1 MSHAWIRHA
10 ALITLIMTTNWIV
23 GSQTTPVSQ
32 CEDEMYSPGDGLSS
46 QQRARKILLDAD
58 KHFSMYES
66 YLCELKQLDQPVT
79 TLADFLGDKKLS
91 TWAVES
97 MMEIDAPAAAPLLA
111 QNAREPDR
119 EKIFKFYYALGLVNP
134 MPWSSDLHRLALKEL
149 EAGRLSRSAIY
160 VLGLTGDANDIP
172 LLEQIYARETGYL
185 RSPSEAALARL
196 GSSFH
201 LNNIEMELRATLRP
215 ETMKSDE
222 FEHAVQATDAIDA
235 AGFSGSERFVPL
247 LCSHLYD
254 DAAMS
259 VDQLAIPANSA
270 AQALSLIVDH
280 KFLPPVVPQD
290 DFRRWEMRCAEFN
303 Q

>member
-1 MSHAWIRHA
+1 MSHAGIRHA
-10 ALITLIMTTNWIV
+10 ALITLIMTANWIA

-32 CEDEMYSPGDGLSS
+32 CEVEMYSPSNGLSS
-46 QQRARKILLDAD
+46 QQQARKILLDAD
-58 KHFSMYES
+58 KHLSMHES
-66 YLCELKQLDQPVT
+66 YLCKLKQLDQPVT

-97 MMEIDAPAAAPLLA
+97 MMEIDATAAAPLLA

-134 MPWSSDLHRLALKEL
+134 MPWRSDLHRLALKEL
-149 EAGRLSRSAIY
+149 EAGRLSPSAIY

-172 LLEQIYARETGYL
+172 LLEQIYGRETGYL
-185 RSPSEAALARL
+185 RSPSEGALARL

-201 LNNIEMELRATLRP
+201 LNNIEMELRATLSP
-215 ETMKSDE
+215 ETIKSDE
-222 FEHAVQATDAIDA
+222 FKHAVQATEAIDA

-247 LCSHLYD
+247 LCSHLHD

-259 VDQLAIPANSA
+259 VDQLMIPANSA

-280 KFLPPVVPQD
+280 KLLPPVVPQD
-290 DFRRWEMRCAEFN
+290 DFRRWKMRCAEFN